1 MLCPRY
7 DVNGDGVISFQEMK
21 ALVLCDFP
29 RNLWSWDTWRC
40 GVRLFSKESYCLEG
54 IMPYWMAVIGF
65 QTILWVKKYMMLH
78 EKKKPLTTSEGST
91 KIEALKPVGF
101 FHCDTRHQSL
111 GNLYISP
118 KAYRI
123 AVLQLCMLCGSPW
136 WTYPFKT
143 WGFPQRKHPKSIF
156 STLCQAVLK
165 QSTVG
170 LTERDLRTVLKQA
183 FL

>member
-1 MLCPRY
+1 MWLSKKSLKLGYVTMWCAFIQQRIILSWRY
-7 DVNGDGVISFQEMK
+7 HALLDGCNWISDHSLGEK
-21 ALVLCDFP
+21 IHDAA
-29 RNLWSWDTWRC
+29 W
-40 GVRLFSKESYCLEG
+40 
-54 IMPYWMAVIGF
+54 
-65 QTILWVKKYMMLH
+65 
-78 EKKKPLTTSEGST
+78 EKKTLTTSEGST